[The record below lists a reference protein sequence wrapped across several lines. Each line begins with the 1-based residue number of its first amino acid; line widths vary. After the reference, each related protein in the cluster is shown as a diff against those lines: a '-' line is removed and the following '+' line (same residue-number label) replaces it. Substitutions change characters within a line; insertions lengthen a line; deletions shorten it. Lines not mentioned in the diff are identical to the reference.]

1 MCFGQV
7 QNAGGRKSKV
17 QIGRQLIVWRAD
29 RAEDIR
35 LEKDEEIWINNSV
48 VSKSRQFKI
57 VRHDRETNRTHGPGA
72 TSVDGRKMHGK
83 ARGPEDCSR
92 MGTRDCSR
100 AATQFIECTQ
110 KRSQFGGPD

>member
-7 QNAGGRKSKV
+7 QNAGARKSKV
-17 QIGRQLIVWRAD
+17 QIGRELIVRRAD
-29 RAEDIR
+29 RAEHIR
-35 LEKDEEIWINNSV
+35 LEKDEEIWINHSI

-57 VRHDRETNRTHGPGA
+57 VRHDRETNRTHGPDA
-72 TSVDGRKMHGK
+72 ISVDGREMHGK

-92 MGTRDCSR
+92 MGTRDCPR

-110 KRSQFGGPD
+110 KYSQIGWT